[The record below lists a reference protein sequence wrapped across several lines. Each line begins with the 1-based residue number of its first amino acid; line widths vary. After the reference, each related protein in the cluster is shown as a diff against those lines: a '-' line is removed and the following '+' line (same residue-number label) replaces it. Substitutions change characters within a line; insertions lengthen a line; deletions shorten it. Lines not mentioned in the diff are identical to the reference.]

1 MPARVSIVVPVSNDA
16 ASLRRLLADLRV
28 DATAEL
34 IVVDG
39 GSDDDSVAVAKDGAD
54 VVLTSVRSR
63 GGQLR
68 AGAARASNDW
78 LWFLHADS
86 GVSAA
91 ALDAFAE
98 ARVGCGWGWFDVCLS
113 GAGWP
118 LRMVEASM
126 NRRAAATGIATGDQG
141 IFVHRRLLDAVGG
154 VQAQPLMEDV
164 ELCKRLRRIAKPRR
178 LQTPIETSSRRWER
192 DGVMR
197 TVWAMWALRLRYF
210 LGEDAGALAERY
222 YGDSSGGAA

>member
-1 MPARVSIVVPVSNDA
+1 MPARVSIVVPVFNDA

-91 ALDAFAE
+91 ALDAFADM
-98 ARVGCGWGWFDVCLS
+98 RVGEGWGWFDVCLS
-113 GAGWP
+113 GAGWS

-126 NRRAAATGIATGDQG
+126 NRRAAVTGIATGDQG

-197 TVWAMWALRLRYF
+197 TVWTMWALRLRYF

-222 YGDSSGGAA
+222 YGDSSGNAA